1 MFRFV
6 KVNKAKC
13 LHCGDML
20 ISESDKPSEV
30 VTCGCGRLRIS
41 GGSTSMLRS
50 GILGRDYKEMSQLNF
65 DKECPAVKED
75 VQDPPPDQD
84 LILKNIKN
92 NPRR

>member
-13 LHCGDML
+13 LHCGDIL
-20 ISESDKPSEV
+20 ISQAEAPSEKV
-30 VTCGCGRLRIS
+30 SCSCGRLNIS
-41 GGSTSMLRS
+41 GGATSMLRS
-50 GILGRDYKEMSQLNF
+50 GILGKDYQEMSQLNF
-65 DKECPAVKED
+65 DRECPAVKED

-84 LILKNIKN
+84 KILNSIRK